1 MKDLS
6 KEVNYDLSKCSAD
19 QLKQICDW
27 LVKNDDGWQELDLG
41 RITSGISIYL
51 NYCKDRCDFI
61 LDYTNN
67 NIYVCATT
75 LFETND
81 NLDTLIADTMRKFRV
96 LGYEIDIVIKNK
108 I

>member
-6 KEVNYDLSKCSAD
+6 KNVNYDLSKCSDD

-27 LVKNDDGWQELDLG
+27 LVKNDEYNDLHTNKIIKRRRSSVAYDFECETFLMG
-41 RITSGISIYL
+41 RLKG
-51 NYCKDRCDFI
+51 D
-61 LDYTNN
+61 
-67 NIYVCATT
+67 VCATT

-108 I
+108 T